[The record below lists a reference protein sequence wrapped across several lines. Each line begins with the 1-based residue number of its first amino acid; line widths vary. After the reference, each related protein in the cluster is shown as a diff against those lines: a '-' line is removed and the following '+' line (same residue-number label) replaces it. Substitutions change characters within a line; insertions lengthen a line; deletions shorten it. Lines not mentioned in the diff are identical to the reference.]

1 VVDLSARR
9 QNAAMPASW
18 PSTIETLADV
28 AAVESSA
35 RIERTPCGKGDIVW
49 HVWGD
54 GEPVVLLHGGA
65 GSWTHW
71 VRNIGALLRAGRS
84 VVVPDMPGFGDS
96 VSAPGVHDAD
106 GLPSWIAR
114 GLDTLLGDEAVD
126 LVGFSFGGLV
136 AGLFA
141 AGHPQRVRRLVLSG
155 APALSAEP
163 MAPLDLRTWH
173 DVPAGPA
180 RDAIHRHNLAA
191 LMLAQPASIDALA
204 VALHAANVE
213 RDRMRRRRLMR
224 TDLLLRTL
232 PDIACPVAGIWG
244 EDDVLYRGRRAMVE
258 EALAHARDPRL
269 VVFVPGAGHWVQY
282 ERHEAYDAALASALQ
297 TTR

>member
-1 VVDLSARR
+1 MV
-9 QNAAMPASW
+9 ASG

-28 AAVESSA
+28 TALEAAA
-35 RIERTPCGKGDIVW
+35 RIERTPCGKGNIVW

-54 GEPVVLLHGGA
+54 AKPVVLLHGGA

-84 VVVPDMPGFGDS
+84 VFVPDMPGFGDS
-96 VSAPGVHDAD
+96 ASAPGVHDAD
-106 GLPSWIAR
+106 GLPPWIAQ
-114 GLDTLLGDEAVD
+114 GLDGLLGDERVD

-136 AGLFA
+136 AGVFA

-155 APALSAEP
+155 APALCAEP
-163 MAPLDLRTWH
+163 MAPPDLRPWH
-173 DVPAGPA
+173 HVPAGPA

-191 LMLAQPASIDALA
+191 LMLAQPASVDALA

-232 PDIACPVAGIWG
+232 PEIACPVAGIWG

-258 EALAHARDPRL
+258 KALAQARDPRS

-282 ERHEAYDAALASALQ
+282 ERHEAFDAALVSAL
-297 TTR
+297 RASR